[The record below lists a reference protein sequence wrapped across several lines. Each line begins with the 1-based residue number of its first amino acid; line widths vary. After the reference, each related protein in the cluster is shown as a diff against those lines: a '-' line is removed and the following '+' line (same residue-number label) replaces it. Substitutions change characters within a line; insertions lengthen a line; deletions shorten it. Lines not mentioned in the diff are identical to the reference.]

1 MATHSNPVDREAWRA
16 TVHGVTKELGHKR
29 VGHNLAAKQQY
40 CLSPRFIAK

>member
-1 MATHSNPVDREAWRA
+1 MDRVAWRA
-16 TVHGVTKELGHKR
+16 TVRGVTKELGHKR